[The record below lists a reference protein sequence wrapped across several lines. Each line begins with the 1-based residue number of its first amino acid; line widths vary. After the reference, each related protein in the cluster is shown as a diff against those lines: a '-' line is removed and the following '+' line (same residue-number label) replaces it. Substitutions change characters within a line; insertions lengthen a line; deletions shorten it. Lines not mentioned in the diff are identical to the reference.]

1 MIQNAPIDAAQD
13 EVIFSAKYS
22 IGIVSGVLIM
32 WCLVFYL
39 WRGISYAIAHE
50 IYDGIVVGRE
60 GPLHF
65 MLFGSRIPTR
75 YIAKFLFRSSELL
88 YNTKSSLKETNKYD
102 INSYGVD

>member
-1 MIQNAPIDAAQD
+1 VIQNAPVDAAQD
-13 EVIFSAKYS
+13 EVIFSAKYP

-39 WRGISYAIAHE
+39 WRGISYVIAHE

-65 MLFGSRIPTR
+65 MLLGSLIPT
-75 YIAKFLFRSSELL
+75 L
-88 YNTKSSLKETNKYD
+88 YR
-102 INSYGVD
+102 